1 MALLIIVYTFFILL
15 TMVVMV
21 LLGSAGIGFLNT
33 EKLERYV
40 HAVGGFTIC
49 IWGWVCCFWV
59 GDVVVVFC
67 SVLTTIVFYAFVG
80 MLNPRIHSLAL
91 S

>member
-1 MALLIIVYTFFILL
+1 MAILIIVYTFFTLL

-21 LLGSAGIGFLNT
+21 LLGHVGIGFLKT

-49 IWGWVCCFWV
+49 VCGAGMVFLGW
-59 GDVVVVFC
+59 
-67 SVLTTIVFYAFVG
+67 
-80 MLNPRIHSLAL
+80 
-91 S
+91 